1 MKITTTKADHTIKLW
16 DLITGKQRYVLPHR
30 LTPPPRH
37 ILEGHAGQVN
47 LWNIESGDLL
57 QTFTG
62 NLGEVRSVAFSP
74 DGKLLASGG
83 DDLEIK
89 LWKTP
94 D

>member
-1 MKITTTKADHTIKLW
+1 M
-16 DLITGKQRYVLPHR
+16 LPPR

-37 ILEGHAGQVN
+37 ILEGHAGQVWCVAVSPDGSKIASGSADFTVM
-47 LWNIESGDLL
+47 LWNIETGDLL
-57 QTFTG
+57 QTFKG
-62 NLGEVRSVAFSP
+62 HLGEVRSVAFSP
-74 DGKLLASGG
+74 DGKLLASRG